1 MRSFCG
7 SGRRPRPDSG
17 PLNPRGTR
25 GCPEQNRRRRGQGLS
40 LQYGGNNSRL
50 RRIMELRVD
59 FSPRAGT
66 NSSSWVCAARGIGL
80 AGGRGE

>member
-17 PLNPRGTR
+17 PLNPRDTR
-25 GCPEQNRRRRGQGLS
+25 CCPEQNRRRRGQDLS
-40 LQYGGNNSRL
+40 LQFGVDNSRL
-50 RRIMELRVD
+50 RRIMELRVA

-66 NSSSWVCAARGIGL
+66 IASSWVRAARGIGL